1 QLKQTRFEKREKTY
15 QRNNLLLNFFF
26 YTGLRMNEL
35 INIKHSDYSHRQ
47 RTLSVLGKGNKVRYV
62 FLPPFLTKHFIPNSL
77 SYFFNSPVKE
87 KSLSI
92 RMIEEIIRQRV
103 KKSRLNKHIT
113 PHSFRRSFATNLYNK
128 CKKLTSVQKL
138 LGHSNI
144 STTANYIHNSYEEI
158 YQDYRQI

>member
-1 QLKQTRFEKREKTY
+1 
-15 QRNNLLLNFFF
+15 
-26 YTGLRMNEL
+26 MNEL
-35 INIKHSDYSHRQ
+35 INIKHSDYNHRQ
-47 RTLSVLGKGNKVRYV
+47 RTLSVLGKGNKVRYIL
-62 FLPPFLTKHFIPNSL
+62 LPPFLARHFNPNSL
-77 SYFFNSPVKE
+77 SYFFNNPIKE
-87 KSLSI
+87 KPLSI

-103 KKSRLNKHIT
+103 KKSRLNKNIT